1 MIAVPRPKKRKTK
14 VNAPTPTG
22 QRRGLWIVAAAVIVA
37 VACILAMSF
46 RDPTNQLSDIP
57 SNDVVE
63 RARPSTQPNPA
74 DTLSDTVAPVTLSL
88 ERKPETPVDELVER
102 YDPTAD
108 DWDTEVL
115 SDAANTQLKKVSEQI
130 RHGIGDKAS
139 WQNVDTILNDDFS
152 CTALGGLSTSTLNN
166 VFDDGT
172 LRVWRLGDA
181 VALPT
186 PEEAESIEV
195 LPQSYQGAA
204 GFFDALEQLIRGL
217 GPGTDMRVKLK
228 VFQIEKRS
236 DDFLTRVLVEA
247 SSRSAESGVQQNAT
261 WRCYWSYPE
270 TEQKNPR
277 LLRISLEAYEQ
288 VGIELASG
296 TLFADCTPSVLGRTT
311 AYQQQLLRG
320 IGHWLP
326 RLGRYTG
333 TTLLGHHGL
342 AVGDVNGDGLD
353 DVYVCE
359 PGGLPNRLFVQERD
373 GSATDRSGKAGV
385 DWLEESKSALLIDLD
400 NDGDQDLVVAMPGQI
415 LFAENEDQGRFT
427 LQARNYD
434 VSDPTSLCAADYDS
448 DGDLDVYVCGYI
460 AGKEIGGLP
469 LPVPFHDANN
479 GATNVLLRNEGEFRF
494 VGATDTSGLSIN
506 NSRFSL
512 AAAWDDYDNDGDQD
526 LYVANDF
533 GRNNL
538 YQNVGGR
545 FTDVAA
551 QAGVE
556 DIATGMSVSWGDYNR
571 DGLMDVYVG
580 NMYSSAGNRVTYQ
593 RKLIETQSDQVV
605 AQVQRMARGNTLFA
619 NVGDHAFRDV
629 SELAAVTMGRWAWAS
644 KFVDLNNDGWQDLVI
659 TNGYVTNTDSGDL

>member
-1 MIAVPRPKKRKTK
+1 MSRRKKQKNKTK
-14 VNAPTPTG
+14 AQAPTKQ
-22 QRRGLWIVAAAVIVA
+22 QRGRWLAAAVVVSTVA
-37 VACILAMSF
+37 VFLIALTL
-46 RDPTNQLSDIP
+46 RHPTNESPDSP
-57 SNDVVE
+57 RPDVAE
-63 RARPSTQPNPA
+63 QAQPSTQPMPA
-74 DTLSDTVAPVTLSL
+74 DTSAKTVTPVTLSL
-88 ERKPETPVDELVER
+88 ERQQKTPVDELVDR

-115 SDAANTQLKKVSEQI
+115 SDAAQRQLKKVSDAI
-130 RHGIGDKAS
+130 RSCLENHADAKAL
-139 WQNVDTILNDDFS
+139 DTLLTDDFS
-152 CTALGGLSTSTLNN
+152 CTALGGLSTSTLNK
-166 VFDDGT
+166 VFEDGT

-186 PEEAESIEV
+186 PEDAESIDV
-195 LPQSYQGAA
+195 LPQSFQGAA
-204 GFFDALEQLIRGL
+204 GFSDALKQLIRSL
-217 GPGTDMRVKLK
+217 DPGSHVRVKLK
-228 VFQIEKRS
+228 VFQIEKLS

-247 SSRSAESGVQQNAT
+247 SNRSAETGVQQNAT
-261 WRCYWSYPE
+261 WRCHWSYPE
-270 TEQKNPR
+270 TGQKNPR
-277 LLRISLEAYEQ
+277 LKRIALEAYEQ

-296 TLFADCTPSVLGRTT
+296 TLFADCTASVLGRTT

-320 IGHWLP
+320 ISHWLP

-373 GSATDRSGKAGV
+373 GSATDRSGNAGV
-385 DWLEESKSALLIDLD
+385 DWLEESKSALLSDLD
-400 NDGDQDLVVAMPGQI
+400 NDGDQDLVVAMPGRI
-415 LFAENEDQGRFT
+415 LFAENVDQGRFT
-427 LQARNYD
+427 LQARSYD
-434 VSDPTSLCAADYDS
+434 VSDPTSLCAADYDN
-448 DGDLDVYVCGYI
+448 DGDLDVYVCSYI
-460 AGKEIGGLP
+460 GGKERGGLP
-469 LPVPFHDANN
+469 MPVPFHDANN
-479 GATNVLLRNEGEFRF
+479 GATNALLRNEGSFRF
-494 VGATDTSGLSIN
+494 INVTDSSGLDQN
-506 NSRFSL
+506 NSRFSF

-538 YQNVGGR
+538 YRNDGGL

-551 QAGVE
+551 DAGVE

-593 RKLIETQSDQVV
+593 RQLSEKKSGQVV
-605 AQVQRMARGNTLFA
+605 AQVRRMARGNTLFA
-619 NVGDHAFRDV
+619 NAGDNAFRDV
-629 SELAAVTMGRWAWAS
+629 SESAAVTMGRWAWAS
-644 KFVDLNNDGWQDLVI
+644 KFVDLNNDGWQDLVV